1 MPISNGNRKILDL
14 KRWEFCTPAPSATA
28 AGHFIVSSRHYRQQ
42 QLLVQSNT
50 AAYLYNPAEDGW
62 VQVPSPALAGTFG
75 AGACGTAGSFSTGA
89 TAAAAS
95 LTASGGTTTSLTT
108 NQTLQRDLRGY
119 SVWIMGGSNAGRLKT
134 IAANSLGANAV
145 LTFTEAEATAFDA
158 TTQYRLLTPSF
169 FVLGAGTLAA
179 GSFRRYDFA
188 TNSWITLAHA
198 GLPATIGTDGRLMAT
213 PAWIDSGFRSFA
225 SGTATG
231 GSSTTLANTAK
242 GWATNQWANSQLR
255 ITAGTGAG
263 QIRTVAS
270 NTATT
275 LTLSSAWSIA
285 PDATSQYSLEGN
297 DDFLYYTGNNAIT
310 LYRYSISAN
319 SWSTLSPATARAAAP
334 GAGLSGHW
342 IHSVSAS
349 DWNNEAAIRNGR
361 YLYSFRGG
369 GSAVL
374 DRYDLAAGSWENSFA
389 YAPATETFSAGTK
402 FAYNGDFL
410 YLQKDATSRWFRY
423 DFAQSAM
430 DGWTTMLYPQGAAV
444 VGDTA
449 FDVSFREGNTE
460 IVYIHMLLNTS
471 AVSLRQM
478 VI

>member
-1 MPISNGNRKILDL
+1 MPTSNGNRKILDL
-14 KRWEFCTPAPSATA
+14 KRWEFCTPAPAATA

-75 AGACGTAGSFSTGA
+75 AGACGTAASFSTGA
-89 TAAAAS
+89 TAAASS
-95 LTASGGTTTSLTT
+95 LTASAGSTTSLTT
-108 NQTLQRDLRGY
+108 NQNLQRDLRGY
-119 SVWIMGGSNAGRLKT
+119 SVLIVGGTNAGRLKT
-134 IAANSLGANAV
+134 IASNSLGANAV
-145 LTFTEAEATAFDA
+145 LQFTEAEATAFDA

-169 FVLGAGTLAA
+169 YVLGAGTLAS
-179 GSFRRYDFA
+179 GSFKRYDFA
-188 TNSWITLAHA
+188 TNSWTTLAHT
-198 GLPATIGTDGRLMAT
+198 GLPATIGTDGRLIAT
-213 PAWIDSGFRSFA
+213 PAWIDNGFKVFA
-225 SGTATG
+225 AGTATASG
-231 GSSTTLANTAK
+231 ANTLTNAAK
-242 GWATNQWANSQLR
+242 NWTTNQWTNSQLR

-263 QIRTVAS
+263 QIRTVAN

-275 LTLSSAWSIA
+275 LTLSNAWSTA
-285 PDATSQYSLEGN
+285 PDATTQYSLEGN
-297 DDFLYYTGNNAIT
+297 DDFLYFIGNNAT
-310 LYRYSISAN
+310 ALYRYSISAN
-319 SWSTLSPATARAAAP
+319 SWSTLSPTTARAAAP

-342 IHSVSAS
+342 IHSVSAT
-349 DWNNEAAIRNGR
+349 DWTSEASVRNGR

-369 GSAVL
+369 AGALL
-374 DRYDLAAGSWENSFA
+374 DRYDIAANTWENALA
-389 YAPATETFSAGTK
+389 YAPATETFGAGTK
-402 FAYNGDFL
+402 LTYNGDYL

-449 FDVSFREGNTE
+449 FDVTYRDGNTE
-460 IVYIHMLLNTS
+460 IVYIHVLLNSS
-471 AVSLRQM
+471 AVNLRQL

>member
-14 KRWEFCTPAPSATA
+14 KRWEFCTPAPAATA
-28 AGHFIVSSRHYRQQ
+28 AGHFIVSSRHVRQQ

-50 AAYLYNPAEDGW
+50 VAFLYNPAEDGW

-75 AGACGTAGSFSTGA
+75 AGACGTAAAFSTGS
-89 TAAAAS
+89 TAAASS
-95 LTASGGTTTSLTT
+95 LTASAGTTTSLTT
-108 NQTLQRDLRGY
+108 NQNLQRDLRGY
-119 SVWIMGGSNAGRLKT
+119 SVLIVGGTNAGRLKT
-134 IAANSLGANAV
+134 IASNSLGANGV
-145 LTFTEAEATAFDA
+145 VTFTDAEATAFDA
-158 TTQYRLLTPSF
+158 TTQYRLLTPTF
-169 FVLGAGTLAA
+169 YVLGAGTLASGA
-179 GSFRRYDFA
+179 FKRYDFA

-198 GLPATIGTDGRLMAT
+198 GLPATIGTDGRLIAT
-213 PAWIDSGFRSFA
+213 PAWIDTGFRSFA
-225 SGTATG
+225 SGTATA
-231 GSSTTLANTAK
+231 GSATTLTNTAK

-275 LTLSSAWSIA
+275 LTVSSAWSTV

-297 DDFLYYTGNNAIT
+297 DDFLYFIGNNAIT
-310 LYRYSISAN
+310 LYRYSISTN
-319 SWSTLSPATARAAAP
+319 SWTTLSPTTARAAAP

-342 IHSVSAS
+342 IHAVSAA
-349 DWNNEAAIRNGR
+349 DWTNEAAIRNGR

-374 DRYDLAAGSWENSFA
+374 DRYDIAANSWENALA
-389 YAPATETFSAGTK
+389 YAPAMETFGAGTK
-402 FAYNGDFL
+402 LAYNGDFL
-410 YLQKDATSRWFRY
+410 YLQKDASSRWFRY
-423 DFAQSAM
+423 DCAQSAM

-449 FDVSFREGNTE
+449 FDVSLRDGTTE
-460 IVYIHMLLNTS
+460 IVYIYMLLNSS
-471 AVSLRQM
+471 AVCLRQM

>member
-1 MPISNGNRKILDL
+1 MPTSNGNRKILDL
-14 KRWEFCTPAPSATA
+14 KRWEFCTPAPAATA

-75 AGACGTAGSFSTGA
+75 AGACGTAASFSTGA
-89 TAAAAS
+89 TAAASS
-95 LTASGGTTTSLTT
+95 LTASAGSTTSLTT
-108 NQTLQRDLRGY
+108 NQNLQRDLRGY
-119 SVWIMGGSNAGRLKT
+119 SILIVGGTNAGRIKT
-134 IAANSLGANAV
+134 IASNSLGANAV
-145 LTFTEAEATAFDA
+145 LQFTEVESTAFDA

-169 FVLGAGTLAA
+169 YVLGAGTLAS
-179 GSFRRYDFA
+179 GSFKRYDFA

-198 GLPATIGTDGRLMAT
+198 GLPATNGTDGRLIAT
-213 PAWIDSGFRSFA
+213 PAWIDNGFKVFA
-225 SGTATG
+225 TGTATAG
-231 GSSTTLANTAK
+231 GANTLTNAAK
-242 GWATNQWANSQLR
+242 NWASNQWTNSQLR
-255 ITAGTGAG
+255 LTAGTGAG

-275 LTLSSAWSIA
+275 LTLSSPWSTA
-285 PDATSQYSLEGN
+285 PDTTSQYSLEGN
-297 DDFLYYTGNNAIT
+297 DDFLYFIGNNAIT

-319 SWSTLSPATARAAAP
+319 TWSTLSPTTARAAAP

-349 DWNNEAAIRNGR
+349 DWSSENIIRNGR

-369 GSAVL
+369 GSALL
-374 DRYDLAAGSWENSFA
+374 DRYDIAANSWENSFA
-389 YAPATETFSAGTK
+389 YAPATETFTTGTK
-402 FAYNGDFL
+402 QAYNGDFL

-449 FDVSFREGNTE
+449 FDVTFREGNTE
-460 IVYIHMLLNTS
+460 IVYIYMLLNTS

>member
-1 MPISNGNRKILDL
+1 MPTSNGNRKILDL
-14 KRWEFCTPAPSATA
+14 KRWEFCTPAPAATG

-75 AGACGTAGSFSTGA
+75 AGACGTAASFSTGA

-95 LTASGGTTTSLTT
+95 LTATAGTTSSLTT
-108 NQTLQRDLRGY
+108 NQNLQRDLRGY
-119 SVWIMGGSNAGRLKT
+119 SALIIGGTNAGRLKT
-134 IAANSLGANAV
+134 IASNSLGANAV
-145 LTFTEAEATAFDA
+145 LQFTEAEATAFDA

-169 FVLGAGTLAA
+169 YVLGAGTLAA

-188 TNSWITLAHA
+188 TNSWITLAHT
-198 GLPATIGTDGRLMAT
+198 GLPATIGTDGRLIAT
-213 PAWIDSGFRSFA
+213 PAWIDNGFRSFA
-225 SGTATG
+225 TGTATG
-231 GSSTTLANTAK
+231 GSSTTLTNAAK
-242 GWATNQWANSQLR
+242 SWATNQWNNSQVRL
-255 ITAGTGAG
+255 TAGTGAG

-270 NTATT
+270 NTANT
-275 LTLSSAWSIA
+275 LTLSSAWSTA
-285 PDATSQYSLEGN
+285 PDATSQYNLEGN
-297 DDFLYYTGNNAIT
+297 DDVLYFIGNNAVT

-319 SWSTLSPATARAAAP
+319 SWSTLSPTTARAGAP

-349 DWNNEAAIRNGR
+349 DWTSETSIRNGR

-369 GSAVL
+369 GSAMM
-374 DRYDLAAGSWENSFA
+374 DRYDIAANTWENA
-389 YAPATETFSAGTK
+389 LPYAPATETFSAGTK
-402 FAYNGDFL
+402 LAYNGDYL
-410 YLQKDATSRWFRY
+410 YLQKDNSSRWFRY

-430 DGWTTMLYPQGAAV
+430 DGWTTMLYPQGTAV

-449 FDVSFREGNTE
+449 FDVTYRDGNTE
-460 IVYIHMLLNTS
+460 IVYIHMLLNSS
-471 AVSLRQM
+471 AVNLRQL

>member
-14 KRWEFCTPAPSATA
+14 KRWEFCTPAPAATA
-28 AGHFIVSSRHYRQQ
+28 AGHCIVSSRHYRQQ
-42 QLLVQSNT
+42 QLLLQSNT
-50 AAYLYNPAEDGW
+50 AAFLYNPAEDGW

-75 AGACGTAGSFSTGA
+75 AGVCGTAGSFSTGA
-89 TAAAAS
+89 SAAAS
-95 LTASGGTTTSLTT
+95 SLTATAGSTTSLTT
-108 NQTLQRDLRGY
+108 NQNLQRDLRGY
-119 SVWIMGGSNAGRLKT
+119 SVWIVGGTNAGRLKT
-134 IAANSLGANAV
+134 IAANTLGANAV

-158 TTQYRLLTPSF
+158 TTQYRLLTPTF

-179 GSFRRYDFA
+179 GSFKRYDFA
-188 TNSWITLAHA
+188 TNSWITLAHT
-198 GLPATIGTDGRLMAT
+198 GLPATIGTDGRLIAT

-231 GSSTTLANTAK
+231 GSSTTLTNTSK

-255 ITAGTGAG
+255 LTAGTGAG

-275 LTLSSAWSIA
+275 LTVSSAWSTA

-297 DDFLYYTGNNAIT
+297 DDFLYFIGNNAIT
-310 LYRYSISAN
+310 LFRYSISAN

-349 DWNNEAAIRNGR
+349 DWSSENSIRNGR

-369 GSAVL
+369 GSALL
-374 DRYDLAAGSWENSFA
+374 DRYDIAAGSWENA
-389 YAPATETFSAGTK
+389 LPYAPAMETLTTGTK
-402 FAYNGDFL
+402 YAYSGDAL

-423 DFAQSAM
+423 DFAQAAM
-430 DGWTTMLYPQGAAV
+430 DGWSTMLYPQGTAV

-449 FDVSFREGNTE
+449 FDVAFRDGNSE
-460 IVYIHMLLNTS
+460 IVYIHMLLNSS
-471 AVSLRQM
+471 AVNLRQM

>member
-42 QLLVQSNT
+42 QLFVQSNT
-50 AAYLYNPAEDGW
+50 AAFLYNPAEDGW

-75 AGACGTAGSFSTGA
+75 AGACGTAGAFSTGA
-89 TAAAAS
+89 TAAASS
-95 LTASGGTTTSLTT
+95 LTASAGTTTSLTT
-108 NQTLQRDLRGY
+108 NQNLQRDLRGY
-119 SVWIMGGSNAGRLKT
+119 SVLIVGGSNAGRLKT
-134 IAANSLGANAV
+134 IAANTLGANAV
-145 LTFTEAEATAFDA
+145 LTFTEAEATAFDS
-158 TTQYRLLTPSF
+158 TSQYRLLTPTVY
-169 FVLGAGTLAA
+169 VLGAGTLAT

-198 GLPATIGTDGRLMAT
+198 GLPATIGTDGRLIAT

-225 SGTATG
+225 TGTATAG
-231 GSSTTLANTAK
+231 GANTLTNSAK

-255 ITAGTGAG
+255 LTAGTA
-263 QIRTVAS
+263 AS

-275 LTLSSAWSIA
+275 LTLSSAWSTA

-297 DDFLYYTGNNAIT
+297 DDVLYFIGNNAIT

-319 SWSTLSPATARAAAP
+319 SWSTLSPSTARAAAP

-349 DWNNEAAIRNGR
+349 DWSNEAAIRNGR

-374 DRYDLAAGSWENSFA
+374 DRYDIAANSWENA
-389 YAPATETFSAGTK
+389 LPYAPATETFSAGTK
-402 FAYNGDFL
+402 LAYNGDFL

-449 FDVSFREGNTE
+449 FDVTFREGNTE

-471 AVSLRQM
+471 AMNLRQM

>member
-1 MPISNGNRKILDL
+1 
-14 KRWEFCTPAPSATA
+14 
-28 AGHFIVSSRHYRQQ
+28 
-42 QLLVQSNT
+42 
-50 AAYLYNPAEDGW
+50 
-62 VQVPSPALAGTFG
+62 
-75 AGACGTAGSFSTGA
+75 
-89 TAAAAS
+89 
-95 LTASGGTTTSLTT
+95 
-108 NQTLQRDLRGY
+108 
-119 SVWIMGGSNAGRLKT
+119 
-134 IAANSLGANAV
+134 
-145 LTFTEAEATAFDA
+145 
-158 TTQYRLLTPSF
+158 
-169 FVLGAGTLAA
+169 VLGAGTLAA

-188 TNSWITLAHA
+188 TNSWITLSNA

-231 GSSTTLANTAK
+231 GSSTTLTNSAK

-275 LTLSSAWSIA
+275 VTLSSAWSTA

-297 DDFLYYTGNNAIT
+297 DDFLYFIGNNAIT

-319 SWSTLSPATARAAAP
+319 SWSTLSPTTARGAAP

-349 DWNNEAAIRNGR
+349 DWSNENSIRNGR
-361 YLYSFRGG
+361 YLYSIRGG
-369 GSAVL
+369 GSALL
-374 DRYDLAAGSWENSFA
+374 DRYDLAANSWENA
-389 YAPATETFSAGTK
+389 LPYAPATETFTTGTK
-402 FAYNGDFL
+402 LVYNGDFL

-449 FDVSFREGNTE
+449 FDVSFRDGNTE
-460 IVYIHMLLNTS
+460 IVYIYMLLNSS

>member
-14 KRWEFCTPAPSATA
+14 KRWEFCTPAPAATA
-28 AGHFIVSSRHYRQQ
+28 TGHFIVSSRHYRQQ

-50 AAYLYNPAEDGW
+50 AAFLYNPAEDGW
-62 VQVPSPALAGTFG
+62 VQVPSPALVGTFG
-75 AGACGTAGSFSTGA
+75 AGACGTAASFS
-89 TAAAAS
+89 S
-95 LTASGGTTTSLTT
+95 GTTTSLTT
-108 NQTLQRDLRGY
+108 NQNLQRDLRGY
-119 SVWIMGGSNAGRLKT
+119 SVLIVGGTNAGRLKT
-134 IAANSLGANAV
+134 IAANTLGANAV
-145 LTFTEAEATAFDA
+145 LTFTEAESTAFDA
-158 TTQYRLLTPSF
+158 TSQYRLLTPAF

-188 TNSWITLAHA
+188 TNSWITLAHS
-198 GLPATIGTDGRLMAT
+198 GLPATTGTDGRLMAT

-231 GSSTTLANTAK
+231 GSSTTLTNTAK
-242 GWATNQWANSQLR
+242 GWAVNQWANSQLR

-275 LTLSSAWSIA
+275 LTLSSAWSTA

-297 DDFLYYTGNNAIT
+297 DDFLYFIGNNAVT

-319 SWSTLSPATARAAAP
+319 SWSTLSPTTARAAAP

-369 GSAVL
+369 GSALL
-374 DRYDLAAGSWENSFA
+374 DRYDLASNSWENSFA

-423 DFAQSAM
+423 DFAHV
-430 DGWTTMLYPQGAAV
+430 T
-444 VGDTA
+444 
-449 FDVSFREGNTE
+449 FREGNAE
-460 IVYIHMLLNTS
+460 IVYIYMLLNTS